1 MAQSTTL
8 PAGKLEPG
16 ARLRVSIER
25 PAALGRGIA
34 HHEGLTLF
42 VARGI
47 PGETVRAEVERVHP
61 HHALARVVEV
71 EAPAPER
78 IQPNCAHFS
87 ACGGCDWQHVGYEGQ
102 LEIKRTV
109 FADQLTRIGRCDV
122 PDSFAVEAAPASL
135 EYRDRLEFAPAFS
148 QGHWLPAFHA
158 LEGKE
163 PIPIT
168 RCMLAPQAYTDL
180 AAALLEG
187 LAGAGALISPQGPPQ
202 GPGGDR
208 PPLQRITIQGIE
220 GEDGAPGLAV
230 LLHVKA
236 GARDKPRTLRRRYTE
251 AVLHLLPGLRR
262 DFPQLTAIALR
273 VQAATGG
280 RDRQRRSL
288 DVLAGPEWLTKRIGN
303 RRYLTAHTGFF
314 QVHPVMAER
323 LTAHVLA
330 AVNGGI
336 AGAHPTAPIFDLFGG
351 AGLFSL
357 PLAEAVAESEVESAP
372 EAVVEAVAESV
383 VQPVANP
390 VANPAANL
398 RRDIV
403 CVDSERA
410 SLKAG
415 EETAR
420 RAGWAGLDN
429 CHFQRADLEWAGA
442 LEKLK
447 ARWGEPAAILCDP
460 PRRGLSAALAEALR
474 EQGPPL
480 LVYVSCDGGT
490 FARDAARLAP
500 AYEIT
505 SLQGF
510 DLFPQTH
517 HLEVVGVFRRKE

>member
-8 PAGKLEPG
+8 PAGTLEPG

-34 HHEGLTLF
+34 HHEGMTLF

-47 PGETVRAEVERVHP
+47 PGETVWAEVERVHP

-71 EAPAPER
+71 AAPAPER
-78 IQPNCAHFS
+78 IQPPCAHFS

-102 LEIKRTV
+102 LEIKRAV
-109 FADQLTRIGRCDV
+109 FADQLARIGRCEV
-122 PDSFAVEAAPASL
+122 PDSFTVEAAPAPL

-148 QGHWLPAFHA
+148 QGHWRPAFHA

-163 PIPIT
+163 PLPIT
-168 RCMLAPQAYTDL
+168 RCMLAPRAYTDL
-180 AAALLEG
+180 AVALLEG
-187 LAGAGALISPQGPPQ
+187 LAGAGVLASPQGPHQDPHQ
-202 GPGGDR
+202 GPRQGPPKRLAGGR
-208 PPLQRITIQGIE
+208 SPLQRITLQGSE

-236 GARDKPRTLRRRYTE
+236 GARDKPRTLRRRYGE
-251 AVLHLLPGLRR
+251 AVLHLLPDWRR
-262 DFPQLTAIALR
+262 DFPQLSAIALR
-273 VQAATGG
+273 VQAATGA
-280 RDRQRRSL
+280 RDRQRKSL

-303 RRYLTAHTGFF
+303 RRYLIAHTGFF
-314 QVHPVMAER
+314 QVHPAMAER

-330 AVNGGI
+330 AVRAGI

-357 PLAEAVAESEVESAP
+357 PLAEAVAEAAVEP
-372 EAVVEAVAESV
+372 VEESV
-383 VQPVANP
+383 AKSAANP
-390 VANPAANL
+390 
-398 RRDIV
+398 RRAIV
-403 CVDSERA
+403 CVDNERA
-410 SLKAG
+410 SLTAG

-420 RAGWAGLDN
+420 RTGGAGLDN

-447 ARWGEPAAILCDP
+447 SRWGEPAAILCDP
-460 PRRGLSAALAEALR
+460 PRRGLPAALVEALR

-500 AYEIT
+500 AYEIA
-505 SLQGF
+505 SLRGF

-517 HLEVVGVFRRKE
+517 HLEVVGVFRRKG